1 MTFETNASVFL
12 ENFEWLF
19 LLRYYIHSDI
29 CSRLKQV
36 LTTLYFVTVPITH
49 WLARQA
55 FCVQI
60 RVICMHCA
68 DWHGLTMWTDHVDWP
83 CGLTM
88 WVLWTDP
95 VGIVDWP
102 CGYCGPTLWV
112 LWADPVGIVDWVVV
126 LYTISY
132 QGAYYLGIN
141 IALQCSSLCVHTSV
155 NKDKRSFI
163 HWYRKG
169 IYSIY
174 QLFLEVLINVLKH
187 FVDYTGNIYC
197 LFPWISEEDA
207 SENKAKSKINVPYI
221 VGVSIA
227 VFDAVTTAR
236 HLRGTTPYLMLFLC
250 CKQARRMYASC
261 TFERK
266 NFVIYNHY
274 L

>member
-1 MTFETNASVFL
+1 MYALS
-12 ENFEWLF
+12 
-19 LLRYYIHSDI
+19 
-29 CSRLKQV
+29 
-36 LTTLYFVTVPITH
+36 
-49 WLARQA
+49 
-55 FCVQI
+55 
-60 RVICMHCA
+60 
-68 DWHGLTMWTDHVDWP
+68 GLTWTDHVDWP
-83 CGLTM
+83 CELTM

-95 VGIVDWP
+95 VGIVGWP
-102 CGYCGPTLWV
+102 CGYCGLDSCLIHDLV
-112 LWADPVGIVDWVVV
+112 SRRLLSRYKYCASM
-126 LYTISY
+126 YR
-132 QGAYYLGIN
+132 
-141 IALQCSSLCVHTSV
+141 
-155 NKDKRSFI
+155 DKRSFI
-163 HWYRKG
+163 NWYRKG

-174 QLFLEVLINVLKH
+174 QLFLEVLINVIKH